1 MACPAN
7 ARYSPMTITQAP
19 TPQPYDAAASQEP
32 NEPRIV
38 PVRHWGR
45 WVAGVIVLIVAG
57 ALVQSFITNP
67 NLQPHV
73 IRHYLFAAPI
83 LSGVRVTIELTVL
96 GMAIGIVGGI
106 VLALMR
112 VSGNP
117 VLSAAGWTYVWLFR
131 ASPILVQLLFWGY
144 LGAFYAKLSLTI
156 PFTSVSLA
164 STSTSKLITPF
175 VAALLGLGLNEAAYA
190 AETIRAG
197 LLSVDEGQTLAAKA
211 LGFSSSLTMRLV
223 VLPQAMRVIIP
234 PLGNATII
242 MLKTSALVSV
252 IGGLDLLTRTQNIYS
267 QNFEV
272 IPLLMVA
279 TIWYLVLT
287 TVLSLGQRY
296 LERRFARGST
306 SVQRER
312 RWSFGQQP
320 G

>member
-1 MACPAN
+1 MMTSHATSDDSREAAEPAS
-7 ARYSPMTITQAP
+7 ADEP
-19 TPQPYDAAASQEP
+19 TV
-32 NEPRIV
+32 V

-45 WVAGVIVLIVAG
+45 WVAGAILLIIA
-57 ALVQSFITNP
+57 ASLIRSFATNP

-73 IRHYLFAAPI
+73 IGHYLFAAPI
-83 LSGVRVTIELTVL
+83 LRGVRVTIELTVL
-96 GMAIGIVGGI
+96 GMLIGVAGGI

-112 VSGNP
+112 LSGNP
-117 VLSAAGWTYVWLFR
+117 VLTSIGWTYVWLFR

-144 LGAFYAKLSLTI
+144 LGAFYSKLSLTI
-156 PFTSVSLA
+156 PFTSVTLA
-164 STSTSKLITPF
+164 STSTSSLITPF

-211 LGFSSSLTMRLV
+211 LGFSSALTMRVV

-252 IGGLDLLTRTQNIYS
+252 IGGLDLLTRTQNIYA

-279 TIWYLVLT
+279 TLWYLALT

-296 LERRFARGST
+296 LERRFARGS
-306 SVQRER
+306 SAVQRER
-312 RWSFGQQP
+312 RWSFGQQQ

>member
-1 MACPAN
+1 MTIPQAN
-7 ARYSPMTITQAP
+7 AHESSAATELASPSEP
-19 TPQPYDAAASQEP
+19 T
-32 NEPRIV
+32 IV

-45 WVAGVIVLIVAG
+45 WVAGSILLILA
-57 ALVQSFITNP
+57 ASLVRSFATNP

-73 IRHYLFAAPI
+73 IRHYLFAGPI
-83 LSGVRVTIELTVL
+83 LRGVGVTIELTVI
-96 GMAIGIVGGI
+96 GMVIGIVGG
-106 VLALMR
+106 VLLALMR
-112 VSGNP
+112 LSGNP
-117 VLSAAGWTYVWLFR
+117 VLSSIGWTYVWLFR

-144 LGAFYAKLSLTI
+144 LGAFYARLSLTV
-156 PFTSVSLA
+156 PFTSISLA

-211 LGFSSSLTMRLV
+211 LGFSSSLTMRVV

-279 TIWYLVLT
+279 TIWYLALT

-296 LERRFARGST
+296 LERRFARGT
-306 SVQRER
+306 TAAQRER
-312 RWSFGQQP
+312 RWSFGQQQ

>member
-1 MACPAN
+1 MSISHETTHDA
-7 ARYSPMTITQAP
+7 QAG
-19 TPQPYDAAASQEP
+19 TEP
-32 NEPRIV
+32 RPDELRIV

-45 WVAGVIVLIVAG
+45 WIAG
-57 ALVQSFITNP
+57 AILLVVAAALVRSLATNP

-73 IRHYLFAAPI
+73 IRHYLFASPI
-83 LSGVRVTIELTVL
+83 LRGVLVTIELTVS
-96 GMAIGIVGGI
+96 GMIIGVIGGI

-112 VSGNP
+112 LSGNP
-117 VLSAAGWTYVWLFR
+117 VLTSVGWTYVWLFR

-144 LGAFYAKLSLTI
+144 LGAFYAKLSLVI
-156 PFTSVSLA
+156 PFTTVTFA
-164 STSTSKLITPF
+164 STSTSSLITPF

-211 LGFSSSLTMRLV
+211 LGFPSSLTMRVV
-223 VLPQAMRVIIP
+223 VLPQAMRVIVP

-252 IGGLDLLTRTQNIYS
+252 IGGLDLLTRTQNIYA

-279 TIWYLVLT
+279 TLWYLALT

-296 LERRFARGST
+296 LERRFARGSG
-306 SVQRER
+306 SAEPRR
-312 RWSFGQQP
+312 RWSFGQQQ